1 MKRTYVIVNTD
12 TMEEKKYYSLKSACE
27 YIDKLSNEEK
37 RINLLGD
44 IVYNYDYMK
53 PTENITDYYK
63 RMKDMIKKI
72 WG

>member
-1 MKRTYVIVNTD
+1 MRKIYEVVDTYTMKGKRF
-12 TMEEKKYYSLKSACE
+12 YSLKSACE
-27 YIDKLSNEEK
+27 YIDKLNNEEK

-44 IVYNYDYMK
+44 MVYNYDYMK
-53 PTENITDYYK
+53 PTENLTDYYK

>member
-12 TMEEKKYYSLKSACE
+12 TMEKKRYYSLKSACE
-27 YIDKLSNEEK
+27 YIDKLNNEEK

-44 IVYNYDYMK
+44 MVYNYDYMK
-53 PTENITDYYK
+53 PTENLTDYYK

>member
-12 TMEEKKYYSLKSACE
+12 TMEKKRYYSLKSACE
-27 YIDKLSNEEK
+27 YIDKLNNEEK

-44 IVYNYDYMK
+44 MVYNYDYMK
-53 PTENITDYYK
+53 PAENLTDYYK